1 MGRVAAGRGVVPV
14 RVVAVAAAGPV
25 LAAAAGGVLF
35 VVVVVLCATQMNIHA
50 LTSWHCLYMEQLI
63 KTKQ

>member
-1 MGRVAAGRGVVPV
+1 MAAGRGVVPV

-35 VVVVVLCATQMNIHA
+35 VVVVVLCVTQMNIRTHKLA
-50 LTSWHCLYMEQLI
+50 LSV
-63 KTKQ
+63 